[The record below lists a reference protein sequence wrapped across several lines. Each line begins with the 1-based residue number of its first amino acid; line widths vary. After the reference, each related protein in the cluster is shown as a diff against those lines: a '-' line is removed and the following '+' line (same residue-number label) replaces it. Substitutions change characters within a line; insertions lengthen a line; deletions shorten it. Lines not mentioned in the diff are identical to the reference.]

1 MNYRFLTP
9 ALGEIRESV
18 EYYEDKVPGL
28 GADFL
33 DEVDAA
39 IDRIMKF
46 PEAWGNLGG
55 RYRRC
60 NLRRFPFSVI
70 YPIQTGPEI
79 VIVSVFHQSR
89 EPRSWR
95 EYLRQFADP
104 PPAARRQGAPDPG
117 GARTGAGC
125 GKRKG

>member
-9 ALGEIRESV
+9 ALTEIREAA
-18 EYYEDKVPGL
+18 EFYENRVPGL

-39 IDRIMKF
+39 MERILGF
-46 PEAWGNLGG
+46 PEAWGSLGG

-60 NLRRFPFSVI
+60 QLRRFPFSVI
-70 YPIQTGPEI
+70 YSLQEDEAIL
-79 VIVSVFHQSR
+79 VVSVFHQSR

-95 EYLRQFADP
+95 ENL
-104 PPAARRQGAPDPG
+104 
-117 GARTGAGC
+117 
-125 GKRKG
+125 